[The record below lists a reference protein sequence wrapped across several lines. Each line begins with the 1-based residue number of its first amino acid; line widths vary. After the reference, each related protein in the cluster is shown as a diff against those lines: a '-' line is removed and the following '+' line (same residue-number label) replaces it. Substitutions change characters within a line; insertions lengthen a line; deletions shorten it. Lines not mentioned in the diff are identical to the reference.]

1 MKNYATIVL
10 FFLLIP
16 LLIGCGSEHT
26 PPTAAE
32 KANVEGLKAIAEAEK
47 TIAEVKARTKKAHA
61 AAEKDGEK

>member
-1 MKNYATIVL
+1 MKNYATVAL

-16 LLIGCGSEHT
+16 LLTGCGSEQT

>member
-1 MKNYATIVL
+1 MKNYTTIVL
-10 FFLLIP
+10 FFLLTP
-16 LLIGCGSEHT
+16 LLIGCGSEQT

-47 TIAEVKARTKKAHA
+47 AIAEVKARTKKAHA